1 MWIEVVEL
9 GLDLLVL
16 CFLPVGLKNCFTMSL
31 PDLKQNQGK
40 LNKKKKKQWLL
51 RLGSREKKKEE
62 ESILDVIREIRT
74 YHSEFGG
81 EEVAMTNTCG
91 GGCPGQHLIFPWC
104 TLSSERPCTWSTGGA
119 TSAHL

>member
-1 MWIEVVEL
+1 MWIKVVEP

-40 LNKKKKKQWLL
+40 LKKKKEQWLL

-62 ESILDVIREIRT
+62 ESILDVIREICR
-74 YHSEFGG
+74 YHSKFGG
-81 EEVAMTNTCG
+81 EEVGDDKHMLGRLPRAIS
-91 GGCPGQHLIFPWC
+91 LFF
-104 TLSSERPCTWSTGGA
+104 LVYSF
-119 TSAHL
+119 